1 MFQVLKLS
9 KKSKE
14 IGNMVDL
21 LRQGATLTELACPAC
36 ASPLFRFQS
45 GQLWCARCQKRVV
58 VLQEGESTNEVASQ
72 PQLDAL
78 ENTLLIK
85 VQVIEERIKKEENV
99 EELRKL
105 NEVLSFLLKNLEKLG
120 KLKRV

>member
-9 KKSKE
+9 KKPEE
-14 IGNMVDL
+14 IKNMVDL

-36 ASPLFRFQS
+36 ASPLFKFQS

-58 VLQEGESTNEVASQ
+58 VLKEGESANKMASQ
-72 PQLDAL
+72 AQLEAL
-78 ENTLLIK
+78 KNTLLMKI
-85 VQVIEERIKKEENV
+85 QVVEERIKKEEGV

-105 NEVLSFLLKNLEKLG
+105 NDVLSSLLENLEKLE
-120 KLKRV
+120 KMKRI

>member
-1 MFQVLKLS
+1 MFQALKLS

-58 VLQEGESTNEVASQ
+58 VLQEGESADEVASQ

-78 ENTLLIK
+78 ENTLLMK
-85 VQVIEERIKKEENV
+85 VQVIEERIKKEEDV